1 MSITREMTASPQS
14 FAMDVNDLSETEEQP
29 IDNREVVSVHATAA
43 STSSNESIQ
52 QPPAPQ
58 PVPDEI
64 DDALHVVLLQARQN
78 VEAKQRRLES
88 NQTAKITA
96 EMNDQLSICKQV
108 SFKEN
113 NH

>member
-14 FAMDVNDLSETEEQP
+14 SAMDLSDLSEHEQQP
-29 IDNREVVSVHATAA
+29 MDSQEAVSVHATAA
-43 STSSNESIQ
+43 QQPSTS
-52 QPPAPQ
+52 Q

-64 DDALHVVLLQARQN
+64 DHALRAVLLQARQN
-78 VEAKQRRLES
+78 VEAKQRRLEF

-108 SFKEN
+108 SFFKYL
-113 NH
+113 